1 MGVSSAAEPGVISE
15 AKPADRPEASA
26 WEAARLSHL
35 TREELEN
42 SQADRLAHSQKFSLR
57 LRDRAETDPW
67 AMRGS
72 TTDYFVPAARR
83 RNPEDSEDSD
93 SDAGVAPPALVPL
106 ASCPPRISSE
116 RAP

>member
-1 MGVSSAAEPGVISE
+1 MGRVSSAAEPEVISE

-57 LRDRAETDPW
+57 LRDRAETDTW

-83 RNPEDSEDSD
+83 RNPEDSD
-93 SDAGVAPPALVPL
+93 SDAGVAPPALAAL